1 MVMFNATGKCV
12 VLLATYNGENFL
24 AEQLDSIYAQ
34 EHVCTLVVARD
45 DGSTD
50 NTVKILER
58 YEGSHGL
65 ILLRDTSDGGS
76 AAKNFRHI
84 VLAANVEDAAVV
96 FFSDQDDI
104 WLPDKMYTA
113 LKKVEEGADLYS
125 CSLIPFD
132 LERGEMRI
140 LKEKINPVRFDH
152 LFQGLSAGC
161 TYALSPR
168 FFSIVKSTF
177 LDPWYG
183 TSGFSH
189 DWLIYTLVRA
199 NDMLFHHDPIP
210 RVLYRQH
217 SSNVQ
222 GAAAGF
228 DGFLYRLKNI
238 NAGWYFEQ
246 MVKNKSFFH
255 STSPEA
261 IIIDAV
267 SARDMGLLLRNLRNL
282 RRSFTE
288 SVVLVTFAFL
298 RSDSSD

>member
-1 MVMFNATGKCV
+1 MLNSRGRCV

-34 EHVCTLVVARD
+34 DRVCMLVVARD

-50 NTVKILER
+50 DTVKILER
-58 YEGSHGL
+58 YEASHGL
-65 ILLRDTSDGGS
+65 ILLRDSKVGGS

-84 VLAANVEDAAVV
+84 VLAANVADAAAV

-104 WLPDKMYTA
+104 WLPDKMHIA
-113 LKKVEEGADLYS
+113 LKKIEEGADLYS

-132 LERGEMRI
+132 LERGEMRV
-140 LKEKINPVRFDH
+140 LKEQINPVRFDH

-168 FFSIVKSTF
+168 LFSIVKSTF
-177 LDPWYG
+177 SDPWYG

-199 NDMLFHHDPIP
+199 NNMSFHHDPTP

-222 GAAAGF
+222 GAAVGF
-228 DGFLYRLKNI
+228 GGFVYRLKNI

-246 MVKNKSFFH
+246 IEKNKTFFH
-255 STSPEA
+255 PTASEA
-261 IIIDAV
+261 IIIDALL
-267 SARDMGLLLRNLRNL
+267 ARDIGFLLSNLRNL
-282 RRSFTE
+282 RRSFAET
-288 SVVLVTFAFL
+288 VVLVAFAFL
-298 RSDSSD
+298 RGRTSD